1 MEKREIKSLQYRSV
15 TLDRKAIN
23 TEARTV
29 DIAISSEHPV
39 ERWFGI
45 EILDHS
51 AGAADLSRLMDG
63 GPVLLHHD
71 HDDVVGVVENVH
83 MDGDRVLRGTVR
95 FGRSARAEE
104 AWVDVQDGIRNKI
117 SVGYQIDAYET
128 TKGQKGS
135 PDTIRATR
143 WTPLE
148 VSFVAVPADPTVG
161 VGRSFSTPAIEAK
174 PTEVRMEPKEVV
186 AAPVAAGPSIEEV
199 RSQVQ
204 GEVVRVQAL
213 ADKLQLG
220 NEAADMLRS
229 GVAPSAV
236 SAKLLDM
243 AAERSAK
250 LFAAPAP
257 ESHLTDKE
265 QKNYSIARAILQAAG
280 QMPRGFETEV
290 SQDLERKLG
299 RAAQGILV
307 PTNVRAALDT
317 IVAGAAK
324 EMVDTAPL
332 TFIEMLRNRTKVLQ
346 MGATFMPGLVGNL
359 PFVRQITGGGATWTG
374 DNPGSGVAESN
385 PTIETFTMSP
395 KQLMANRSYS
405 KALLVQTNGVA
416 DRFVNDDLSK
426 AHALAVD
433 LAALHGTG
441 ASNQP
446 KGIAA
451 FAGIGSVAGGTNGL
465 APTWDHIVG
474 LETEVAI
481 DNADVAT
488 LGYLTNA
495 KVRGKLKRT
504 QKVATYGDGFIWD
517 TNASPLNGYRAEVSN
532 QVASNLVKGSSGA
545 VCSAIFFGDWSSLL
559 VGEWGALD
567 IVTDP
572 FTNADKGLIR
582 VISTQF
588 VDSNL
593 RHVESFACMLDAL
606 TV

>member
-1 MEKREIKSLQYRSV
+1 MPQRDIRDLQFRTV
-15 TLDRKAIN
+15 TLDRKAVN
-23 TEARTV
+23 AETRTV
-29 DIAISSEHPV
+29 DVAISSEHPV
-39 ERWFGI
+39 ERWFGM
-45 EILDHS
+45 EILDHGTGS
-51 AGAADLSRLMDG
+51 ADLARLQDG

-71 HDDVVGVVENVH
+71 TRDVVGVVEAVH
-83 MDGDRVLRGTVR
+83 MDADRVLRGTVR

-104 AWVDVQDGIRNKI
+104 AFQDVQDGIRNKI
-117 SVGYQIDAYET
+117 SVGYQIDSYET
-128 TKGQKGS
+128 TKGQKGA

-161 VGRSFSTPAIEAK
+161 VGREFQPQAAPPAA
-174 PTEVRMEPKEVV
+174 PTEVRMDTPNTV
-186 AAPVAAGPSIEEV
+186 AAPAVTPPNIEEL
-199 RSQVQ
+199 RSAATLAA
-204 GEVVRVQAL
+204 VRVLGL

-220 NEAADMLRS
+220 AEAQDMLRQ
-229 GVAPSAV
+229 GLTPEATQGKV
-236 SAKLLDM
+236 LEL
-243 AAERSAK
+243 AAERQVRVMATP
-250 LFAAPAP
+250 PAP
-257 ESHLTDKE
+257 TLTDKE
-265 QKNYSIARAILQAAG
+265 QANYSIARAILQSAG
-280 QMPRGFETEV
+280 HMARGFEWEV
-290 SQDLERKLG
+290 SQDLAKKLG
-299 RAAQGILV
+299 RESQGILI

-332 TFIEMLRNRTKVLQ
+332 TFIELLRNRTKVLQ
-346 MGATFMPGLVGNL
+346 MGATFLPGLTSNI

-405 KALLVQTNGVA
+405 KALLVQTGGVA

-433 LAALHGTG
+433 LAAIHGTG

-446 KGIAA
+446 KGIVA
-451 FAGIGSVAGGTNGL
+451 FAGIGSVAGGVNGL

-481 DNADVAT
+481 DNADMNT

-504 QKVATYGDGFIWD
+504 FENGAGSDRVWQKGPVQ
-517 TNASPLNGYRAEVSN
+517 LNDYRAEVSN
-532 QVASNLVKGSSGA
+532 QVSSALTKGTSSG
-545 VCSAIFFGDWSSLL
+545 VCSAIIFGDWSQLL

-567 IVTDP
+567 VVTDP
-572 FTNADKGLIR
+572 YTNADKGLIR
-582 VISTQF
+582 VISTQL
-588 VDSNL
+588 VDTNL
-593 RHVESFACMLDAL
+593 RHVESFAAMLDAL

>member
-1 MEKREIKSLQYRSV
+1 MQRDIREMQFRSI

-23 TEARTV
+23 AEARTV
-29 DIAISSEHPV
+29 DVAISSEHPV
-39 ERWFGI
+39 ERWFGM
-45 EILDHS
+45 EILDHG
-51 AGAADLSRLMDG
+51 AGSADLSRLQDG

-71 HDDVVGVVENVH
+71 TRDVVGVVEAVH

-104 AWVDVQDGIRNKI
+104 AWQDVQDGIRNKI

-128 TKGQKGS
+128 TKGQKGA

-161 VGRSFSTPAIEAK
+161 VGREFTPPAA
-174 PTEVRMEPKEVV
+174 PAAPMEVRMDTN
-186 AAPVAAGPSIEEV
+186 PVAAQAAAPPNVEEL
-199 RSQVQ
+199 RSAATLAA
-204 GEVVRVQAL
+204 VRVLGL
-213 ADKLQLG
+213 AEKLQLG
-220 NEAADMLRS
+220 AEAQDMLRQGLTPEATQGKLLELAS
-229 GVAPSAV
+229 ERQ
-236 SAKLLDM
+236 AKLM
-243 AAERSAK
+243 AAPP
-250 LFAAPAP
+250 PASP
-257 ESHLTDKE
+257 MTPKE
-265 QKNYSIARAILQAAG
+265 QASYSIARAILQAAG
-280 QMPRGFETEV
+280 HMPRGFEWEV
-290 SQDLERKLG
+290 SQDLAKKLG
-299 RAAQGILV
+299 RESQGILI

-324 EMVDTAPL
+324 ELVDTAPL

-346 MGATFMPGLVGNL
+346 LGATFMPGLTSNI

-405 KALLVQTNGVA
+405 KALLVQTGGVA

-433 LAALHGTG
+433 LAAIHGTG

-446 KGIAA
+446 KGIVA
-451 FAGIGSVAGGTNGL
+451 FAGIGSVAGGINGL

-481 DNADVAT
+481 DNADNNT
-488 LGYLTNA
+488 LAYFTNA
-495 KVRGKLKRT
+495 KVRGKLKRV
-504 QKVATYGDGFIWD
+504 QKVPTYGDGFIWEGGP
-517 TNASPLNGYRAEVSN
+517 TPLNGYRAEVSN
-532 QVASNLVKGSSGA
+532 QVSSSLTKGTSNG
-545 VCSAIFFGDWSSLL
+545 VCSAIIFGDWSQLL
-559 VGEWGALD
+559 VGEWSALD
-567 IVTDP
+567 VVCDP

-582 VISTQF
+582 VISTQL
-588 VDSNL
+588 VDTNL
-593 RHVESFACMLDAL
+593 RHVESFAAMLDAL